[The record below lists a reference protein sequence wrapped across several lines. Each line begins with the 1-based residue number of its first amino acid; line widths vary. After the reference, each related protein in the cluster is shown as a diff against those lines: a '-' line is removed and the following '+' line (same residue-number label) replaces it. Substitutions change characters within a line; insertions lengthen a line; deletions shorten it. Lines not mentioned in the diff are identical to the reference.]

1 MANSKSL
8 LKSAPKKKKPV
19 LPRGIDGKHLGPEP
33 VWEDSAFLNE
43 SELRVRMMEALNW
56 YNYFFEPKEAR
67 KWIVEY
73 MQEVGMPKNAIAA
86 FGKVPDMRMTNSLSA
101 LCRMISNGYSADEE
115 ERTKINAKIIDLC
128 KLGANLANAEQKEAT
143 YKVST
148 SNPLSDLIG
157 EVEGMID
164 DHSESLDDFYQWL
177 KNRAIKPTYST
188 AIANYYRPWLEELLE
203 AFEGTD
209 DQLKEGYRHLNK
221 KQLKQKIMVLNQMIE
236 DCETYV
242 GNNRKKVVRKPRKI
256 RVAPAEK
263 IVARMKFQKE
273 DTSLKIVSID
283 PAKIIGAR
291 ELWVFNTKYNILA
304 HYVAETD
311 AGLSVKGTTL
321 QNVSDSSK
329 QKKLRKPEQM
339 LPGVLQGTSKAAERS
354 FAGIKTKEG
363 NPNGRINEFTVILR
377 AIK

>member
-1 MANSKSL
+1 ML
-8 LKSAPKKKKPV
+8 
-19 LPRGIDGKHLGPEP
+19 
-33 VWEDSAFLNE
+33 
-43 SELRVRMMEALNW
+43 
-56 YNYFFEPKEAR
+56 
-67 KWIVEY
+67 
-73 MQEVGMPKNAIAA
+73 
-86 FGKVPDMRMTNSLSA
+86 
-101 LCRMISNGYSADEE
+101 
-115 ERTKINAKIIDLC
+115 
-128 KLGANLANAEQKEAT
+128 
-143 YKVST
+143 
-148 SNPLSDLIG
+148 
-157 EVEGMID
+157 
-164 DHSESLDDFYQWL
+164 
-177 KNRAIKPTYST
+177 
-188 AIANYYRPWLEELLE
+188 
-203 AFEGTD
+203 
-209 DQLKEGYRHLNK
+209 
-221 KQLKQKIMVLNQMIE
+221 
-236 DCETYV
+236 
-242 GNNRKKVVRKPRKI
+242 VVRKPRKI

>member
-1 MANSKSL
+1 MAKSKL
-8 LKSAPKKKKPV
+8 LKVAPKKKKPV
-19 LPRGIDGKHLGPEP
+19 LPRGIDGKHLGTEPE
-33 VWEDSAFLNE
+33 WDNSAFLNE
-43 SELRVRMMEALNW
+43 SETRVRMMEALNW

-67 KWIVEY
+67 KWIVTY
-73 MQEVGMPKNAIAA
+73 MQEVGMPNNAIVA
-86 FGKVPDMRMTNSLSA
+86 FGKVPDMRITNSLSA
-101 LCRMISNGYSADEE
+101 LCRMISNGYAADEE

-128 KLGANLANAEQKEAT
+128 KLGANLAKAEKKETT
-143 YKVST
+143 YKVSLN
-148 SNPLSDLIG
+148 NPLSDLIG

-164 DHSESLDDFYQWL
+164 DQNAALTDFYQWL
-177 KNRAIKPTYST
+177 KNREIKPTFAT
-188 AIANYYRPWLEELLE
+188 AIAEYYRPWLGELLE
-203 AFEGTD
+203 AFDGKD
-209 DQLKEGYRHLNK
+209 QQLKEGYRHLNK
-221 KQLKQKIMVLNQMIE
+221 KQLKEKISFFNKLIE

-242 GNNRKKVVRKPRKI
+242 SNSRKKVTARKPRAVRAK
-256 RVAPAEK
+256 PAEK

-273 DTSLKIVSID
+273 DTNLKIVSID

-291 ELWVFNTKYNILA
+291 ELWVFNTKYNVLA

-311 AGLSVKGTTL
+311 AGLTVKGTTL
-321 QNVSDSSK
+321 QNVADSSK

-339 LPGVLQGTSKAAERS
+339 LPGVLQTTAKAAERS